1 MDNNTVIKLLA
12 DYRSYKFALMNLRA
26 VGAEGEEARY
36 TNRNIYAERKPLY
49 ISNYNTGYDH
59 ERYSRVVGLLESAVD
74 FVLSDEQRSIIRDK
88 YMERNRLNL
97 GEIADKLHKDRKT
110 VSTQHKKA
118 INSLCKALLPISQD
132 YMEINNLDYMFEDLK
147 PSA

>member
-12 DYRSYKFALMNLRA
+12 DYRSYKFALMNL
-26 VGAEGEEARY
+26 GGEQESRY
-36 TNRNIYAERKPLY
+36 TNRNVYAERKPLH
-49 ISNYNTGYDH
+49 ISNYNTWYDR
-59 ERYSRVVGLLESAVD
+59 ERYTRVVGLLESAVD

-132 YMEINNLDYMFEDLK
+132 YMEINNLDHMFEDLK

>member
-1 MDNNTVIKLLA
+1 MDNNSVIKLLT
-12 DYRSYKFALMNLRA
+12 DYRSYKFALMNI
-26 VGAEGEEARY
+26 GNIGDGELRY
-36 TNRNIYAERKPLY
+36 TNRNVYAERKPLH
-49 ISNYNTGYDH
+49 ISNYNTWYDR
-59 ERYSRVVGLLESAVD
+59 ERYTRVVGLLESAVD

-97 GEIADKLHKDRKT
+97 SEIADKLHKDRKT

>member
-12 DYRSYKFALMNLRA
+12 DYRSYKFALLNLSF
-26 VGAEGEEARY
+26 EKYNEQHY
-36 TNRNIYAERKPLY
+36 TNRKVYSERRPIH
-49 ISNYNTGYDH
+49 ISNYNTWYDF
-59 ERYSRVVGLLESAVD
+59 ERYSRVVELLESAVD